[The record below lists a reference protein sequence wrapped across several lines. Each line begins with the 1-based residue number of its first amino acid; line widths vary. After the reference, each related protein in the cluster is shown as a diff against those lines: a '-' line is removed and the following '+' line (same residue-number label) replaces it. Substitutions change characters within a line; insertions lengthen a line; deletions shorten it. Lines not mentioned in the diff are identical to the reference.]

1 MMKRK
6 HFVMKLQNS
15 AENRERTHPLQRASR
30 PPSGIVEVRS
40 RHYPTELD
48 APDWFSWGNLP
59 PEAHSALAA
68 RICRNSFLRWL
79 HLSPIG
85 E

>member
-1 MMKRK
+1 MMKCK

-15 AENRERTHPLQRASR
+15 AENRERTHHLQRASR

-68 RICRNSFLRWL
+68 RICCNSFLWWL